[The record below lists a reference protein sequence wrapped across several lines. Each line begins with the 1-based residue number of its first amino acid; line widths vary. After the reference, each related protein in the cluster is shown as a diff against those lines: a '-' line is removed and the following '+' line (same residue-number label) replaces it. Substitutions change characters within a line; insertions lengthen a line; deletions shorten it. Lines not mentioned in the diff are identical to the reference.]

1 MTPRETA
8 AYNAGLGDALRMA
21 RTVAVT
27 METAPD
33 ATDLRKQAAAAA
45 LYAFAEAAE
54 VLSNPNILQQVETA
68 SEGGAP

>member
-1 MTPRETA
+1 MTLRETA

-21 RTVAVT
+21 RTVALT

-54 VLSNPNILQQVETA
+54 TLSNPNISKHAEPT
-68 SEGGAP
+68 SEGSAP